1 MAAADAHEGS
11 AVSVLVAD
19 DNTDTAESMAQL
31 LAMEGYV
38 VHTAY
43 DGTQALYVANEV
55 RPQVALLDIGMPE
68 LTGYG
73 VAAALRQQPWGEDML
88 LVAVTGYGHEKDRWL
103 SDQAGFDHH
112 LTKPVEPETLFALI
126 GDWARRRSRAEG
138 LAEQ

>member
-1 MAAADAHEGS
+1 MTATNTS
-11 AVSVLVAD
+11 LPVSVLVAD

-31 LAMEGYV
+31 LAMEGYA

-43 DGTQALYVANEV
+43 DGSQALFVANSV

-88 LVAVTGYGHEKDRWL
+88 LVAVTGYGHDRDRWL

-112 LTKPVEPETLFALI
+112 FTKPVEPAALFELI
-126 GDWARRRSRAEG
+126 ERWCATK
-138 LAEQ
+138 LA